1 MSFYC
6 LATCQRSENIKKK
19 SENNI
24 NHFIAISEN
33 YCTRDQA
40 GTKIMS
46 AGFLCYLNPG
56 RFALGCF
63 ALVFGVGRF
72 ALIRWVVSPV
82 SRFARE
88 SFRPGS
94 FRPNIL

>member
-1 MSFYC
+1 MVVILLSCNMSEVWKY
-6 LATCQRSENIKKK
+6 KKK

-46 AGFLCYLNPG
+46 VRFLCYFNKM
-56 RFALGCF
+56 
-63 ALVFGVGRF
+63 
-72 ALIRWVVSPV
+72 
-82 SRFARE
+82 
-88 SFRPGS
+88 SFYY
-94 FRPNIL
+94 ILENL